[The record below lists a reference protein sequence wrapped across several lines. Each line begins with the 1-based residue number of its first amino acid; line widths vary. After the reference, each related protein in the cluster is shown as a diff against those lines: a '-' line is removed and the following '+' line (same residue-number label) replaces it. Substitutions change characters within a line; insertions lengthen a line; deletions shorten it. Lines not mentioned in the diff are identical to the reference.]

1 MEDKQFNELSHK
13 IDELIQLASSLDKE
27 NRLLKSQ
34 ASDWQQEREQLV
46 ENTEIAR
53 NRVEAMISRLKTLEQ
68 EP

>member
-68 EP
+68 ES

>member
-34 ASDWQQEREQLV
+34 ASDWKQEREQLV